1 MSGPY
6 NLKYIHLFVTEVSPG
21 AYILSRNG
29 RIADRV
35 GRADEDL
42 AQDLQ
47 RSAIEARYRYFWF
60 EYTTRPTEAH
70 ELECAWYHRY
80 HPSDSPLHPT
90 APLSGQIHCSV
101 KGCSE
106 ALVHA
111 RG

>member
-29 RIADRV
+29 RMADRV

-47 RSAIEARYRYFWF
+47 RLAIEAKYRYFWF
-60 EYTTRPTEAH
+60 EYTARAAAAH

-80 HPSDSPLHPT
+80 HPTDNPHHPT
-90 APLSGQIHCSV
+90 ASSSGEIHCLI
-101 KGCSE
+101 KGCTE

>member
-29 RIADRV
+29 RMADRV

-47 RSAIEARYRYFWF
+47 QLAIEAKYRYFWF
-60 EYTTRPTEAH
+60 
-70 ELECAWYHRY
+70 
-80 HPSDSPLHPT
+80 
-90 APLSGQIHCSV
+90 
-101 KGCSE
+101 
-106 ALVHA
+106 
-111 RG
+111 